1 MDPLALLSDDD
12 EEADKVDHSEGAA
25 GGDVPEPELKRP
37 RTEDAPAALSVD
49 FEALRRVGY
58 GAEAEAQ
65 EAAAVQA
72 SLKQT
77 FSVLQHKVEEEEARL
92 KKQKLKESSN
102 DNTAQDKSLGCEE
115 PPESIEVFDE
125 LQASRT
131 GVDGE
136 DPWAPWTS
144 LEAAED
150 GLTKTLVDAMR
161 GAGFTEPTPIQAQAW
176 PILCS
181 GRDLIGVARTGSG
194 KTLAFLLPCFSRLL
208 KEGLRSRMGTGTGPN
223 DDSSLPVQMQ
233 KQAAGPGAYSPEVL
247 ILAPSRE
254 LAAQIETEARRFT
267 ASTGIVTLACY
278 GGEGTRRETLGRL
291 RERPECVVG
300 TVGRLIDFIENEKH
314 WFGVRNVRFLI
325 LDEADAMIGEGLDAN
340 IRKITCDVETPRR
353 QTMLFSATFAD
364 DVSDLAT
371 WISRHAVEVRVGM
384 KDPLRANRDVKQ
396 EVIIVKDEFDK
407 EGALKSTLRKVYSAH
422 NKSPGKV
429 LIFAFDHDECDSLA
443 KKVKAALNGVPVET
457 LHGYKKQ
464 AERETAMQRF
474 RNGDSWIMVATSIA
488 GRGLDI
494 KDITL
499 VINFDPPEDGQ
510 DYVHRIGRTG
520 RAGRKGNAI
529 TLLRKGPDGHAMIF
543 ITQVMRRTGLDVPQD
558 LIEALKQRR
567 GRDMSL
573 AAEVLMGITNQQK
586 LERSWAKA
594 I

>member
-1 MDPLALLSDDD
+1 MDPLAFLSDD
-12 EEADKVDHSEGAA
+12 EGEADVEEQKDGQEG
-25 GGDVPEPELKRP
+25 GKIEPDAKKL
-37 RTEDAPAALSVD
+37 RTADTGVD
-49 FEALRRVGY
+49 FEALRRIGY
-58 GAEAEAQ
+58 GAEAEAE
-65 EAAAVQA
+65 EAARAAA
-72 SLKQT
+72 SLQET
-77 FSVLQHKVEEEEARL
+77 FCAL
-92 KKQKLKESSN
+92 KQKSLEESASRFTADTSEEKKEQP
-102 DNTAQDKSLGCEE
+102 QDPGRLGCEE
-115 PPESIEVFDE
+115 PPESIEVYDE
-125 LQASRT
+125 QAAQR
-131 GVDGE
+131 GE
-136 DPWAPWTS
+136 NAENQWPPWST
-144 LEAAED
+144 LEAAEE
-150 GLTKTLVDAMR
+150 GLTTALVDAMR
-161 GAGFTEPTPIQAQAW
+161 TVGFTEPTPIQAQAW

-194 KTLAFLLPCFSRLL
+194 KTLAFLLPCFARLL
-208 KEGLRSRMGTGTGPN
+208 KEGLRSRMGSGSGPG

-247 ILAPSRE
+247 VLAPSRE

-267 ASTGIVTLACY
+267 ASTGIATLACY

-300 TVGRLIDFIENEKH
+300 TVGRLTDFIENEKH
-314 WFGVRNVRFLI
+314 WFGVKNVRFLI

-340 IRKITCDVETPRR
+340 IRRITIDVETPRR

-384 KDPLRANRDVKQ
+384 KDPLKANKDVSQ
-396 EVIIVKDEFDK
+396 EVVIVKDEFDK
-407 EGALKSTLRKVYSAH
+407 EGALKSMLRKLYGAQ
-422 NKSPGKV
+422 NKNPGKV
-429 LIFAFDHDECDSLA
+429 LIFAFDHEECDALA
-443 KKVKAALNGVPVET
+443 KKIKAALTGASVET
-457 LHGYKKQ
+457 LHGIKKQ

-474 RNGDSWIMVATSIA
+474 RSGDSWIMVATSIA

-494 KDITL
+494 KDINL
-499 VINFDPPEDGQ
+499 VINYDPPEDGQ

-520 RAGRKGNAI
+520 RAGRKGKAI
-529 TLLRKGPDGHAMIF
+529 TLLRKGPDGRAMIY

-573 AAEVLMGITNQQK
+573 AAEVLQGLTNQQR
-586 LERSWAKA
+586 LERSWAKL

>member
-1 MDPLALLSDDD
+1 
-12 EEADKVDHSEGAA
+12 
-25 GGDVPEPELKRP
+25 
-37 RTEDAPAALSVD
+37 
-49 FEALRRVGY
+49 
-58 GAEAEAQ
+58 
-65 EAAAVQA
+65 
-72 SLKQT
+72 
-77 FSVLQHKVEEEEARL
+77 
-92 KKQKLKESSN
+92 
-102 DNTAQDKSLGCEE
+102 
-115 PPESIEVFDE
+115 
-125 LQASRT
+125 
-131 GVDGE
+131 
-136 DPWAPWTS
+136 
-144 LEAAED
+144 
-150 GLTKTLVDAMR
+150 MR

-194 KTLAFLLPCFSRLL
+194 KTLAFLLPCFARLL

-407 EGALKSTLRKVYSAH
+407 EGALKSTLRKVQL
-422 NKSPGKV
+422 GI
-429 LIFAFDHDECDSLA
+429 LSLA
-443 KKVKAALNGVPVET
+443 QHDAKTVLVRAV
-457 LHGYKKQ
+457 
-464 AERETAMQRF
+464 AE
-474 RNGDSWIMVATSIA
+474 
-488 GRGLDI
+488 
-494 KDITL
+494 
-499 VINFDPPEDGQ
+499 
-510 DYVHRIGRTG
+510 
-520 RAGRKGNAI
+520 
-529 TLLRKGPDGHAMIF
+529 
-543 ITQVMRRTGLDVPQD
+543 
-558 LIEALKQRR
+558 
-567 GRDMSL
+567 SL
-573 AAEVLMGITNQQK
+573 FVLW
-586 LERSWAKA
+586 LS
-594 I
+594 